1 MILNPDTM
9 LIPNLR
15 DGVSS
20 IRNGCHAMKKLSAF
34 IAQFYPVYC
43 ESLSPV
49 QILIVQPGVE
59 LFFNCISEVGL
70 LVKKATP
77 VFQGIK
83 KADNFVT
90 IADQQP

>member
-1 MILNPDTM
+1 M
-9 LIPNLR
+9 LIHNLR

-34 IAQFYPVYC
+34 ISQFYPVDC

-49 QILIVQPGVE
+49 QIFIVQPSVE

-70 LVKKATP
+70 WVKETTL

-83 KADNFVT
+83 KGDNLITV
-90 IADQQP
+90 ADQRQ